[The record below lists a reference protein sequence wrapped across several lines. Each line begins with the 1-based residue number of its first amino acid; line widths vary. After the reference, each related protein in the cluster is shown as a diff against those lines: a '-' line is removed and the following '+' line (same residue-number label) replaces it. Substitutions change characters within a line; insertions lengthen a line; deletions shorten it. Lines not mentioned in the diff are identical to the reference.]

1 MLEANQWILLN
12 ALTYKIHRMKDFDE
26 MRLYLIQQLRYM
38 IDFDAASFYISNPAK
53 PRELIRPI
61 GYKFSMENMQNYING
76 LKKIDYSEG
85 MMYTGKNIAYRESD
99 ILKDEIRVTTEYY
112 KQVYGANNFH
122 FSLHLNICFEEQFMG
137 VLSFFRTK
145 GKPDFEYDDIF
156 VLDMIKDHL
165 AFRVY
170 DEYERMSNGIMSIK
184 ECAAKYNLSAREEEV
199 LEALMSAKA
208 LDEIA
213 DELDIAV
220 NTLKKHINSIYAKTG
235 FLSRM
240 ELHDRVMI

>member
-99 ILKDEIRVTTEYY
+99 ILKDEIRV
-112 KQVYGANNFH
+112 
-122 FSLHLNICFEEQFMG
+122 
-137 VLSFFRTK
+137 
-145 GKPDFEYDDIF
+145 
-156 VLDMIKDHL
+156 
-165 AFRVY
+165 
-170 DEYERMSNGIMSIK
+170 
-184 ECAAKYNLSAREEEV
+184 
-199 LEALMSAKA
+199 
-208 LDEIA
+208 
-213 DELDIAV
+213 
-220 NTLKKHINSIYAKTG
+220 
-235 FLSRM
+235 
-240 ELHDRVMI
+240 

>member
-53 PRELIRPI
+53 PRELIRPV
-61 GYKFSMENMQNYING
+61 GYNFSMENMESYING

-112 KQVYGANNFH
+112 KQVSDGNYAG
-122 FSLHLNICFEEQFMG
+122 EEQGQG
-137 VLSFFRTK
+137 VKCYNINYYTYRTFDS
-145 GKPDFEYDDIF
+145 GIF
-156 VLDMIKDHL
+156 TWIVFD
-165 AFRVY
+165 V
-170 DEYERMSNGIMSIK
+170 
-184 ECAAKYNLSAREEEV
+184 
-199 LEALMSAKA
+199 
-208 LDEIA
+208 
-213 DELDIAV
+213 
-220 NTLKKHINSIYAKTG
+220 
-235 FLSRM
+235 FL
-240 ELHDRVMI
+240 